1 MYLLDHPTCNCL
13 QQAALDALYNWI
25 MARGWESKSVE
36 SQMEDAK
43 GTQPDGAQRPLTDAE
58 RHKKRERENMRLARA
73 RILQQLEAAT
83 NDRYKEL
90 LRQELTALEKRING
104 G

>member
-1 MYLLDHPTCNCL
+1 MQLS
-13 QQAALDALYNWI
+13 QQPALDALYNWI

-43 GTQPDGAQRPLTDAE
+43 GTQPDGVQRPLTDEE
-58 RHKKRERENMRLARA
+58 RHKKRERENLRLARA

-90 LRQELTALEKRING
+90 LRQELTELEKRING

>member
-1 MYLLDHPTCNCL
+1 
-13 QQAALDALYNWI
+13 

-43 GTQPDGAQRPLTDAE
+43 GTWPDGVQRPLTDEE
-58 RHKKRERENMRLARA
+58 RHKKRERENLRLARA

-90 LRQELTALEKRING
+90 LRQELTELEKRING
-104 G
+104 A